1 MRTNWASGDK
11 VTAADFNEIST
22 MLARHDATVSGTG
35 LSGLTLTASGST
47 VVLTLPDGTVQEA
60 TVTASGGGGEPPTL
74 TTADLT
80 NLMGL

>member
-22 MLARHDATVSGTG
+22 MLARHDTTVSGTG

-60 TVTASGGGGEPPTL
+60 TVTASGGGGEPHDTP
-74 TTADLT
+74 DLFAQ
-80 NLMGL
+80 L